1 MKSNELSLTSWQC
14 LSNERVLDREA
25 NVERER
31 ERGNP
36 ICVGRDWVWLVSN
49 LIAEANILPWRDKAR
64 LSSQGPADQS
74 ENSTGQ
80 SEAQGLRL
88 LRTGT
93 NTAKIRSN
101 IRPEPELFIMIHL
114 WWHALPLARDISS
127 NTQISLIKKGKT
139 SWFIQLLIQSSLRT
153 HPSIF

>member
-1 MKSNELSLTSWQC
+1 MW
-14 LSNERVLDREA
+14 
-25 NVERER
+25 RER

-114 WWHALPLARDISS
+114 WWHALPVSPEISPR
-127 NTQISLIKKGKT
+127 TLKYRSLKKEKRADLFNY
-139 SWFIQLLIQSSLRT
+139 WFSPLCELIPQYSKIVEHAFEYKL
-153 HPSIF
+153 